1 MTGACWLTFSFL
13 VPRLSMAGRRV
24 EPQVSGVSSKRGD

>member
-13 VPRLSMAGRRV
+13 VPSLRMAGRRV
-24 EPQVSGVSSKRGD
+24 ESQVSDVSSKRGD